1 MADTRIQSKQCSKCK
16 LVKDRDK
23 FNKSLSRLDRM
34 AVYCKECENE
44 YKRKR
49 EKDKKEFENYGII

>member
-1 MADTRIQSKQCSKCK
+1 MCSKCK
-16 LVKDRDK
+16 VVKDRDK

-34 AVYCKECENE
+34 AVYCKECESE

-49 EKDKKEFENYGII
+49 EKDKKEYNNYGII

>member
-1 MADTRIQSKQCSKCK
+1 MNDTRLQSKMCSKCK
-16 LVKDRDK
+16 VVKDRDK

-34 AVYCKECENE
+34 AVYCKECESE

-49 EKDKKEFENYGII
+49 EKDKKEYNNYGII